1 MRFTELEK
9 KLFHLLEDT
18 IKLLGFELVLANL
31 KDGILRLIV
40 EKINGA
46 PLSVKE
52 CKEISNNVSPLLDV
66 EGVLGDTSYVLEV
79 SSAGLTRP
87 LVKQSDF
94 ERFVG
99 RHINVELYNAL
110 DKRKKFQG
118 KLTEADDLN
127 IYLALGEKKS
137 SKNEMK
143 KNLQVPM
150 ELIKS
155 ANLMLTD
162 EEFRKIL
169 KG

>member
-1 MRFTELEK
+1 MKFTELEK
-9 KLFHLLEDT
+9 KIFHLLEDT
-18 IKLLGFELVLANL
+18 IKLLGFELVLVNL
-31 KDGILRLIV
+31 KDGTLRLVV
-40 EKINGA
+40 EKSDNT
-46 PLSVKE
+46 PLSVKD
-52 CKEISNNVSPLLDV
+52 CKEINSNISPLLDV
-66 EGVLGDTSYVLEV
+66 EEILGDTSYTLEV

-87 LVKQSDF
+87 LVKQKDF

-99 RHINVELYNAL
+99 RFINVELYSTL

-118 KLTEADDLN
+118 KLNGSDDSN
-127 IYLALGEKKS
+127 IYLTPKEKKS
-137 SKNEMK
+137 SKNGEQQD
-143 KNLQVPM
+143 LQIPM

>member
-9 KLFHLLEDT
+9 KAFHLLEDT
-18 IKLLGFELVLANL
+18 IKLLGFELILVNL
-31 KDGILRLIV
+31 KDGILRLV
-40 EKINGA
+40 AEKANNT
-46 PLSVKE
+46 PLSVKD

-66 EGVLGDTSYVLEV
+66 EGLLGDTSYVLEV

-87 LVKQSDF
+87 LVKQKDF

-99 RHINVELYNAL
+99 RHINLELYSAL

-118 KLTEADDLN
+118 RLVSSDDLN
-127 IYLALGEKKS
+127 IYLMLENKKS
-137 SKNEMK
+137 SKDEDQK
-143 KNLQVPM
+143 DLQIPM

>member
-9 KLFHLLEDT
+9 RLFHLLEDT
-18 IKLLGFELVLANL
+18 VKVLGFDIVLVSFKDNL
-31 KDGILRLIV
+31 LRLIA
-40 EKINGA
+40 EKINGS
-46 PLSVKE
+46 PLSVKD
-52 CKEISNNVSPLLDV
+52 CKDISNNISPLLDV
-66 EGVLGDTSYVLEV
+66 EGVLGDTPYVLEV

-99 RHINVELYNAL
+99 RHISVELYNAL

-118 KLTEADDLN
+118 KLIETDDLN
-127 IYLALGEKKS
+127 IYLELGEKKS
-137 SKNEMK
+137 SKEVK
-143 KNLQVPM
+143 EKLQIPM
-150 ELIKS
+150 ELIKL
-155 ANLMLTD
+155 ANLMLIN